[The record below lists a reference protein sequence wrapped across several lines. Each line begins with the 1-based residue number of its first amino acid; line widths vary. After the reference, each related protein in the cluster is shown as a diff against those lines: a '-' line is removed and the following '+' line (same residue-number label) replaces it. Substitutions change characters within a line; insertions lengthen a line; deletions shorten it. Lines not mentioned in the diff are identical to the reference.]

1 MRTTVQHDNGESIV
15 RNLRVSVP
23 PLGLQNTLAPS
34 RVSDIRQ
41 AMIAQQERM
50 AAASERLV
58 QSLMGEV
65 FG

>member
-1 MRTTVQHDNGESIV
+1 MTAEPISF
-15 RNLRVSVP
+15 
-23 PLGLQNTLAPS
+23 AS
-34 RVSDIRQ
+34 RVSDIQ
-41 AMIAQQERM
+41 AMITQQERM